1 MAEED
6 IEQKLTAVMG
16 RLEKK
21 VDSLEQRVL
30 LLSDKKQH
38 VARGSFGYVFWGGIL
53 FILGALWLAY
63 EEDWIDFHVE
73 LFPVALIAFGLYL
86 ILMPRR

>member
-1 MAEED
+1 MAEENT
-6 IEQKLTAVMG
+6 EQLTA
-16 RLEKK
+16 LIESLAKK

-38 VARGSFGYVFWGGIL
+38 AGRGSFGYVFWGGIL

-63 EEDWIDFHVE
+63 EEDWIDFRIE
-73 LFPVALIAFGLYL
+73 LFPVALIALGLYL

>member
-6 IEQKLTAVMG
+6 FEQRLTAVIE

-21 VDSLEQRVL
+21 VDSLEQRL
-30 LLSDKKQH
+30 FLLSEKKLPTSRR
-38 VARGSFGYVFWGGIL
+38 VFGYAFWGGVF

-63 EEDWIDFHVE
+63 EENWIDFRVE
-73 LFPVALIAFGLYL
+73 LWPIALIALGLYL
-86 ILMPRR
+86 ILAPRR

>member
-6 IEQKLTAVMG
+6 IEQKLTAVME

-30 LLSDKKQH
+30 LLSDKRH
-38 VARGSFGYVFWGGIL
+38 AARGSFGYVFWGGIL
-53 FILGALWLAY
+53 FIIGALWLAY
-63 EEDWIDFHVE
+63 EEDWIDFRVE
-73 LFPVALIAFGLYL
+73 LFPVALIALGLYL